1 MARRAKTEQVAKVTA
16 VAETKALLEGY
27 PDYIFT
33 DYRGLTV
40 EQITK
45 LRRSIRAKQ
54 GGMKVVKNN
63 FAILAF
69 KELNIESVAD
79 LLTGPTAVVLVK
91 EDANEVAKT
100 LFDFAKDAPALKV
113 KGGWLDGELYD
124 AAKLAAFSKLPGKK
138 QLIAMLMSTI
148 NGPVQKLA
156 ATLQAYV
163 DKKKAEGGAPAPE
176 PTAPAPEPVPTEE
189 AA

>member
-1 MARRAKTEQVAKVTA
+1 MARRAKTEQQAKITA
-16 VAETKALLEGY
+16 VADTKALLEGY

-40 EQITK
+40 AQITQ
-45 LRRSIRAKQ
+45 LRRTLRGNQSA
-54 GGMKVVKNN
+54 MKVVKNN

-69 KELNIESVAD
+69 KELKIDPVAD

-100 LFDFAKDAPALKV
+100 LFDFAKDAPALKG
-113 KGGWLDGELYD
+113 KGGWLDGEFYD
-124 AAKLAAFSKLPGKK
+124 DAKLAAFSKLPGKK

-148 NGPVQKLA
+148 NGPVQKIA

-176 PTAPAPEPVPTEE
+176 PTAPAPAPIEE
-189 AA
+189 AAA